1 MYHTFRELADYCER
15 NHVFLWEAV
24 LKNEIRISH
33 EPKELIYDRA
43 RRRLEIME
51 SAVKKH
57 IARPS
62 EADGSYISGMSAK
75 QHENKDNGI
84 CGAFI
89 NRVMAYALSCSEA
102 NASMGKVCAAPTAG
116 SCGILPAVLIGL
128 KEELALDEE
137 TVLNGF
143 ITAGGLGAIITHNA
157 TVSGAE
163 GGCQAECGVAA
174 AIAAA
179 AAVQMCQG
187 SVTQSIAASGFALTN
202 VMGLVCDPVAG
213 LVEIPCV
220 KRNVLG
226 CVNAISCADMA
237 MAGIQSRIP
246 PDEVIDAMQEVGCKM
261 DSAFRETALGGLAAT
276 KTGQEIMHKLMESEE
291 DGTITT

>member
-1 MYHTFRELADYCER
+1 MYHTFSELADYCER

-128 KEELALDEE
+128 KEELTLDEE

-179 AAVQMCQG
+179 AAVQMCKG

-213 LVEIPCV
+213 LVQIPCAQ
-220 KRNVLG
+220 RNASQA
-226 CVNAISCADMA
+226 VNALLSADLALAGQQLHIPMDEIVEA
-237 MAGIQSRIP
+237 MYQVGRQLP
-246 PDEVIDAMQEVGCKM
+246 P
-261 DSAFRETALGGLAAT
+261 SLRETAMGGLAAT
-276 KTGQEIMHKLMESEE
+276 KTGRMMGSLLAQKDLQAEA
-291 DGTITT
+291 